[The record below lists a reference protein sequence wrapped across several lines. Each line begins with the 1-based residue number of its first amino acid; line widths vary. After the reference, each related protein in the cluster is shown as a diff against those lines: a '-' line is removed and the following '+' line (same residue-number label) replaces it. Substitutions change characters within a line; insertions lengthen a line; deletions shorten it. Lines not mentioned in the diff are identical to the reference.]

1 LGQKQ
6 HPPPQPS
13 PSRGEGVDRAAGKR
27 RGYLKVPMAAPR
39 MRVGLLGG
47 SFNPAHAAHRQIS
60 LGAMKR
66 LGLDQV
72 WWLVTPGNPLK
83 DRGKAPDL
91 GLRVAV
97 AQQIADHPRI
107 VVTGFEGGHGSVYTI
122 DTLRYLKRRFPSVH
136 FVWLMGA
143 DNLAAFHRWRAWTEL
158 FRLVPIAVID
168 RPGYRFKA
176 IASRAAQRFASA
188 RLDESD
194 AAGLALMAPP
204 AWTLLTLPLSALSS
218 TTLREGRAAG
228 AQKPSPKAKKGLK
241 AAKKELKK
249 AKKAVKKDVKKSK
262 KKAKRR

>member
-1 LGQKQ
+1 MSLKNKNA
-6 HPPPQPS
+6 HPVTAPAQVM
-13 PSRGEGVDRAAGKR
+13 R
-27 RGYLKVPMAAPR
+27 VPMAAPR
-39 MRVGLLGG
+39 MRIGLLGG

-66 LGLDQV
+66 LRLDQV

-97 AQQIADHPRI
+97 AQRIANHPRI
-107 VVTGFEGGHGSVYTI
+107 VVTGFERGRGSVYTI

-143 DNLAAFHRWRAWTEL
+143 DNLAAFHRWRAWIDL
-158 FRLVPIAVID
+158 FGLVPIAVID

-176 IASRAAQRFASA
+176 AASRAAQRFASA

-194 AAGLALMAPP
+194 AAGLALMQPP
-204 AWTLLTLPLSALSS
+204 AWMLLTLPLSNLSS
-218 TTLREGRAAG
+218 TTLREGRVVG
-228 AQKPSPKAKKGLK
+228 AKKPSPKAKKALK

-249 AKKAVKKDVKKSK
+249 VKKVVKKQAKKRK

>member
-1 LGQKQ
+1 MSLKNKNA
-6 HPPPQPS
+6 HPVTAPAQVM
-13 PSRGEGVDRAAGKR
+13 R
-27 RGYLKVPMAAPR
+27 VPMAAPR
-39 MRVGLLGG
+39 MRIGLLGG

-66 LGLDQV
+66 LRLDQV

-97 AQQIADHPRI
+97 AQRIANHPRI
-107 VVTGFEGGHGSVYTI
+107 VVTGFERGRGSVYTI
-122 DTLRYLKRRFPSVH
+122 DTLRYLKRRFPSVQ

-143 DNLAAFHRWRAWTEL
+143 DNLAAFHRWRAWIDL
-158 FRLVPIAVID
+158 FGLVPIAVID

-176 IASRAAQRFASA
+176 AASRAAQRFASA

-194 AAGLALMAPP
+194 AAGLALMQPP
-204 AWTLLTLPLSALSS
+204 AWMLLTLPLSNLSS
-218 TTLREGRAAG
+218 TTLREGRVVG
-228 AQKPSPKAKKGLK
+228 AKKPSPKAKKALK

-249 AKKAVKKDVKKSK
+249 VKKVVKKQAKKRK